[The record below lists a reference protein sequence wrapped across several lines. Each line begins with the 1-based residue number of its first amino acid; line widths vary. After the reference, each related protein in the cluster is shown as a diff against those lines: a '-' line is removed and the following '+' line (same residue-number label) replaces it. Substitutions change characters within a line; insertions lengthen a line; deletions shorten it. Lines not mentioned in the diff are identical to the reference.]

1 MNIWVDRRSIGIA
14 VAIGAAV
21 GGFLYFVDR
30 QVGQSIGTLEIGI
43 AFSQP
48 SAGEG
53 ETVDSSPTTS
63 VLIPPPSS
71 AVQTTTTSTT
81 STVPLPAN
89 VDQSWRLEVLTL
101 TNQERSKQGLG
112 PLAICPTLDN
122 AAQMH
127 AEAMNDQG
135 FFEHE
140 NPFTGEDPSSRGEQA
155 GYGPYVGE
163 NIAMGYQ
170 TPREVVRGW
179 MNSPGH
185 RENIL
190 SDYLHLGVGILKGGS
205 GKYGR
210 GEWFYWVQNFG
221 SSGAC

>member
-1 MNIWVDRRSIGIA
+1 MFAGLSRKSLAGA
-14 VAIGAAV
+14 VAIGVAA
-21 GGFLYFVDR
+21 GGVLYVVDR
-30 QVGQSIGTLEIGI
+30 QVGKSIGTLEIGI

-48 SAGEG
+48 DVGDGQTVASA
-53 ETVDSSPTTS
+53 
-63 VLIPPPSS
+63 PPSTEVS
-71 AVQTTTTSTT
+71 APPSTTVQTTVISTT
-81 STVPLPAN
+81 TTVPLPAD
-89 VDQSWRLEVLTL
+89 VDQTWRQEVLKL

-127 AEAMNDQG
+127 AEAMKEER

-190 SDYLHLGVGILKGGS
+190 SDYLHLGVGISNGGS
-205 GKYGR
+205 GKYGP
-210 GEWFYWVQNFG
+210 GGWFYWVQNFG
-221 SSGAC
+221 STGDC

>member
-1 MNIWVDRRSIGIA
+1 MFAGLSRKSLAAA
-14 VAIGAAV
+14 VAIGVAA
-21 GGFLYFVDR
+21 GGVLYVVDR
-30 QVGQSIGTLEIGI
+30 QVGKSIGTLEIGI

-48 SAGEG
+48 DVGDGQTVASAPTST
-53 ETVDSSPTTS
+53 ETPA
-63 VLIPPPSS
+63 PPSTT
-71 AVQTTTTSTT
+71 VQTTVISTT
-81 STVPLPAN
+81 TTVPLPAD
-89 VDQSWRLEVLTL
+89 VDQTWRQEVLKL

-127 AEAMNDQG
+127 AEAMKEEG

-179 MNSPGH
+179 MDSPGH

-190 SDYLHLGVGILKGGS
+190 SSYLHLGVGISNGGS
-205 GKYGR
+205 GKYGP
-210 GEWFYWVQNFG
+210 GGWFYWVQNFG
-221 SSGAC
+221 SSGDC

>member
-1 MNIWVDRRSIGIA
+1 MFAGLSRKSLAGA
-14 VAIGAAV
+14 VAIGIAT
-21 GGFLYFVDR
+21 GGILYVADR
-30 QVGQSIGTLEIGI
+30 QVGKSIGTIEIGI

-48 SAGEG
+48 DVGDG
-53 ETVDSSPTTS
+53 QTVTNAAPSTGVPTPPSTS
-63 VLIPPPSS
+63 VQTNVIS
-71 AVQTTTTSTT
+71 TTT
-81 STVPLPAN
+81 TVPLPAN
-89 VDQSWRLEVLTL
+89 VDQTWRLEVLTL

-112 PLAICPTLDN
+112 PLTMCPTLDN

-127 AEAMNDQG
+127 AEAMKDQG

-179 MNSPGH
+179 MESPGH

-205 GKYGR
+205 GKYAPGD
-210 GEWFYWVQNFG
+210 WFYWVQNFG
-221 SSGAC
+221 VSGDC

>member
-1 MNIWVDRRSIGIA
+1 MFAGLSRKSLAGA
-14 VAIGAAV
+14 VAIGVAA
-21 GGFLYFVDR
+21 GGVLYVVDR
-30 QVGQSIGTLEIGI
+30 QVGKSIGTLEIGI

-48 SAGEG
+48 DVGDGQTVASA
-53 ETVDSSPTTS
+53 
-63 VLIPPPSS
+63 PPSTEVS
-71 AVQTTTTSTT
+71 APPSTTVQTTVISTT
-81 STVPLPAN
+81 TTVPLPAD
-89 VDQSWRLEVLTL
+89 VDQTWRQEVLKL

-127 AEAMNDQG
+127 AEAMKEEG

-179 MNSPGH
+179 MDSPGH

-190 SDYLHLGVGILKGGS
+190 SSYLHLGVGISNGGS
-205 GKYGR
+205 GKYGP
-210 GEWFYWVQNFG
+210 GGWFYWVQNFG
-221 SSGAC
+221 SSGDC

>member
-155 GYGPYVGE
+155 GYGPSVGE

-205 GKYGR
+205 GKYGP

>member
-1 MNIWVDRRSIGIA
+1 MFAGLSRKSLAGA
-14 VAIGAAV
+14 VAIGVAA
-21 GGFLYFVDR
+21 GGIVYVVDR
-30 QVGQSIGTLEIGI
+30 QVGKSIGTLEIGI

-48 SAGEG
+48 DVGDGQTVASA
-53 ETVDSSPTTS
+53 
-63 VLIPPPSS
+63 PPSTEAPAPPS
-71 AVQTTTTSTT
+71 TTVQTTVISTT
-81 STVPLPAN
+81 TTVPLPAD
-89 VDQSWRLEVLTL
+89 VDQTWRQEVLKL

-127 AEAMNDQG
+127 AEAMKEEG

-140 NPFTGEDPSSRGEQA
+140 NPLTGEDPSSRGEQA

-179 MNSPGH
+179 MDSPGH

-190 SDYLHLGVGILKGGS
+190 SSYLHLGVGISNGGS
-205 GKYGR
+205 GKYGP
-210 GEWFYWVQNFG
+210 GGWFYWVQNFG
-221 SSGAC
+221 SSGDC

>member
-1 MNIWVDRRSIGIA
+1 MFAGLTRKSLAAA
-14 VAIGAAV
+14 VAIGVAV
-21 GGFLYFVDR
+21 GGVLYVVDL
-30 QVGQSIGTLEIGI
+30 QVGKSIGTLEIGI

-48 SAGEG
+48 DVGDGQTVASA
-53 ETVDSSPTTS
+53 
-63 VLIPPPSS
+63 PPSTEAPAPPS
-71 AVQTTTTSTT
+71 TTVQTTVISTT
-81 STVPLPAN
+81 TTVPLPAD
-89 VDQSWRLEVLTL
+89 VDQSWRLEVLKL

-127 AEAMNDQG
+127 AEAMKEEG

-179 MNSPGH
+179 MDSPGH

-190 SDYLHLGVGILKGGS
+190 SSYLHLGVGISNGGS
-205 GKYGR
+205 GKYGP
-210 GEWFYWVQNFG
+210 GGWFYWVQNFG
-221 SSGAC
+221 SSGDC

>member
-1 MNIWVDRRSIGIA
+1 MFAGLSRKSLAGA
-14 VAIGAAV
+14 VAIGVAA
-21 GGFLYFVDR
+21 GGVLYVVDR
-30 QVGQSIGTLEIGI
+30 QVGKSIRTLEIGI

-48 SAGEG
+48 DVGDGQTVASA
-53 ETVDSSPTTS
+53 
-63 VLIPPPSS
+63 PPSTEAPAPPS
-71 AVQTTTTSTT
+71 TTVQTTVISTT
-81 STVPLPAN
+81 TTVPLPAD
-89 VDQSWRLEVLTL
+89 VDQTWRQEVLKL

-127 AEAMNDQG
+127 AEAMKEEG

-179 MNSPGH
+179 MDSPGH

-190 SDYLHLGVGILKGGS
+190 SSYLHLGVGISNGGS
-205 GKYGR
+205 GKYGP
-210 GEWFYWVQNFG
+210 GGWFYWVQNFG
-221 SSGAC
+221 SSGDC

>member
-1 MNIWVDRRSIGIA
+1 MNVGFDRRSLGIA
-14 VAIGAAV
+14 VAIGVVV
-21 GGFLYFVDR
+21 GGFLYVVDR
-30 QVGQSIGTLEIGI
+30 QVGKSIGTLEIGI

-48 SAGEG
+48 DVGDGQTVASAPTST
-53 ETVDSSPTTS
+53 ETPA
-63 VLIPPPSS
+63 PSS
-71 AVQTTTTSTT
+71 TTVQTTVVSTT
-81 STVPLPAN
+81 TTVPLPSN
-89 VDQSWRLEVLTL
+89 VDQSWRLEVLKL

-112 PLAICPTLDN
+112 PLTMCPSLDK
-122 AAQMH
+122 AAQIH
-127 AEAMNDQG
+127 AEAMKDQG

-140 NPFTGEDPSSRGEQA
+140 NPFTGENPSSRGEQA

-205 GKYGR
+205 GKYGA

>member
-1 MNIWVDRRSIGIA
+1 MFAGLTRKSLAGA
-14 VAIGAAV
+14 VAIGVAA
-21 GGFLYFVDR
+21 GGVLYVVDR
-30 QVGQSIGTLEIGI
+30 QVGKSIGTLEIGI

-48 SAGEG
+48 DVGDGQTVASA
-53 ETVDSSPTTS
+53 
-63 VLIPPPSS
+63 PPSTEVS
-71 AVQTTTTSTT
+71 APPSTTVQTTVISTT
-81 STVPLPAN
+81 TTVPLPAD
-89 VDQSWRLEVLTL
+89 VDQSWRLEVLKL

-127 AEAMNDQG
+127 AEAMKEEG

-179 MNSPGH
+179 MDSPGH

-190 SDYLHLGVGILKGGS
+190 SSYLHLGVGISNGGS
-205 GKYGR
+205 GKYGP
-210 GEWFYWVQNFG
+210 GGWFYWVQNFG
-221 SSGAC
+221 SSGDC

>member
-21 GGFLYFVDR
+21 GGFLYFVDL

-127 AEAMNDQG
+127 AEAMKEEG

-179 MNSPGH
+179 MDSPGH

-190 SDYLHLGVGILKGGS
+190 SSYLHLGVGISNGGS
-205 GKYGR
+205 GKYGP
-210 GEWFYWVQNFG
+210 GGWFYWVQNFG
-221 SSGAC
+221 STGDC

>member
-1 MNIWVDRRSIGIA
+1 MFAGLSRKSLAAA
-14 VAIGAAV
+14 VAIGVAA
-21 GGFLYFVDR
+21 GGVLYVVDR
-30 QVGQSIGTLEIGI
+30 QVGKSIGTLEIGI

-48 SAGEG
+48 DVGDGQTVASA
-53 ETVDSSPTTS
+53 
-63 VLIPPPSS
+63 PPSTEAPAPPS
-71 AVQTTTTSTT
+71 TTVQTTVISTT
-81 STVPLPAN
+81 TTVPLPAD
-89 VDQSWRLEVLTL
+89 VDQSWRLEVLKL

-127 AEAMNDQG
+127 AEAMKEEG

-179 MNSPGH
+179 MDSPGH

-190 SDYLHLGVGILKGGS
+190 SSYLHLGVGISNGGS
-205 GKYGR
+205 GKYGP
-210 GEWFYWVQNFG
+210 GGWFYWVQNFG
-221 SSGAC
+221 SSGDC

>member
-1 MNIWVDRRSIGIA
+1 MFAGLTRKSLAAA
-14 VAIGAAV
+14 VAIGVAA
-21 GGFLYFVDR
+21 GGVLYVVDR
-30 QVGQSIGTLEIGI
+30 QVGKSIGTLEIGI

-48 SAGEG
+48 DVGDGQTVASA
-53 ETVDSSPTTS
+53 
-63 VLIPPPSS
+63 PPSTEVS
-71 AVQTTTTSTT
+71 APPSTTVQTTVISTT
-81 STVPLPAN
+81 TTVPLPAD
-89 VDQSWRLEVLTL
+89 VDQSWRLEVLKL

-112 PLAICPTLDN
+112 PLAICPTLDS

-127 AEAMNDQG
+127 AEAMKEEG

-179 MNSPGH
+179 MDSPGH

-190 SDYLHLGVGILKGGS
+190 SSYLHLGVGISNGGS
-205 GKYGR
+205 GKYGP
-210 GEWFYWVQNFG
+210 GGWFYWVQNFG
-221 SSGAC
+221 SSGDC

>member
-1 MNIWVDRRSIGIA
+1 MFAGLTRKSLAGA
-14 VAIGAAV
+14 VAIGVAA
-21 GGFLYFVDR
+21 GGVLYVVDR
-30 QVGQSIGTLEIGI
+30 QVGKSMGTLEIGI

-48 SAGEG
+48 DVGDGQTVASA
-53 ETVDSSPTTS
+53 
-63 VLIPPPSS
+63 PPSTEAPAPPS
-71 AVQTTTTSTT
+71 TTVQTTVISTT
-81 STVPLPAN
+81 TTVPLPAD
-89 VDQSWRLEVLTL
+89 VDQSWRLEVLKL

-127 AEAMNDQG
+127 AEAMKEEG

-179 MNSPGH
+179 MDSPGH

-190 SDYLHLGVGILKGGS
+190 SSYLHLGVGISNGGS
-205 GKYGR
+205 GKYGP
-210 GEWFYWVQNFG
+210 GGWFYWVQNFG
-221 SSGAC
+221 SSGDC

>member
-1 MNIWVDRRSIGIA
+1 MFAGLSRKSLAGA
-14 VAIGAAV
+14 VAIGVAA
-21 GGFLYFVDR
+21 GGVLYVVDC
-30 QVGQSIGTLEIGI
+30 QVGKSIGTLEIGI

-48 SAGEG
+48 DVGDGQTVASA
-53 ETVDSSPTTS
+53 
-63 VLIPPPSS
+63 PPSTEVS
-71 AVQTTTTSTT
+71 APPSTTVQTTVISTT
-81 STVPLPAN
+81 TTVPLPAD
-89 VDQSWRLEVLTL
+89 VDQTWRQEVLKL

-127 AEAMNDQG
+127 AEAMKEEG

-179 MNSPGH
+179 MDSPGH

-190 SDYLHLGVGILKGGS
+190 SSYLHLGVGISTGGS
-205 GKYGR
+205 GKYGP
-210 GEWFYWVQNFG
+210 GGWFYWVQNFG
-221 SSGAC
+221 SSGDC

>member
-1 MNIWVDRRSIGIA
+1 MFAGLTRKSLAGA
-14 VAIGAAV
+14 VAIGVAA
-21 GGFLYFVDR
+21 GGVLYVVDR
-30 QVGQSIGTLEIGI
+30 QVGKSIRTLEIGI

-48 SAGEG
+48 DVGDGQTVASA
-53 ETVDSSPTTS
+53 
-63 VLIPPPSS
+63 PPSTEAPAPPS
-71 AVQTTTTSTT
+71 TTVQTTVISTT
-81 STVPLPAN
+81 TTVPLPAD
-89 VDQSWRLEVLTL
+89 VDQTWRQEVLKL

-127 AEAMNDQG
+127 AEAMKEEG

-179 MNSPGH
+179 MDSPGH

-190 SDYLHLGVGILKGGS
+190 SSYLHLGVGISNGGS
-205 GKYGR
+205 GKYGP
-210 GEWFYWVQNFG
+210 GGWFYWVQNFG
-221 SSGAC
+221 SSGDC

>member
-101 TNQERSKQGLG
+101 TNQERSKQGLE

-179 MNSPGH
+179 MDSPGH

-190 SDYLHLGVGILKGGS
+190 SSYLHLGVGISNGGS
-205 GKYGR
+205 GKYGP
-210 GEWFYWVQNFG
+210 GGWFYWVQNFG
-221 SSGAC
+221 YSGAC

>member
-1 MNIWVDRRSIGIA
+1 MFAGLSRKSLAAA
-14 VAIGAAV
+14 VAIGVAA
-21 GGFLYFVDR
+21 GGVLYVVDR
-30 QVGQSIGTLEIGI
+30 QVGKSIGTLEIGI

-48 SAGEG
+48 DVGDGQTVASAPTST
-53 ETVDSSPTTS
+53 ETPA
-63 VLIPPPSS
+63 PPSTT
-71 AVQTTTTSTT
+71 VQTTVISTT
-81 STVPLPAN
+81 TTVPLPAD
-89 VDQSWRLEVLTL
+89 VDQSWRLEVLKL

-127 AEAMNDQG
+127 AEAMKKEG

-179 MNSPGH
+179 MDSPGH

-190 SDYLHLGVGILKGGS
+190 SSYLHLGVGISNGGS
-205 GKYGR
+205 GKYGP
-210 GEWFYWVQNFG
+210 GGWFYWVQNFG
-221 SSGAC
+221 SSGDC

>member
-1 MNIWVDRRSIGIA
+1 MFAGLSRKSLAGA
-14 VAIGAAV
+14 VAIGITA
-21 GGFLYFVDR
+21 GGILYVADR
-30 QVGQSIGTLEIGI
+30 QVGKSIGTIEIGI

-48 SAGEG
+48 GVG
-53 ETVDSSPTTS
+53 DGQTVTNAAPSTGVPT
-63 VLIPPPSS
+63 PPSTS
-71 AVQTTTTSTT
+71 VQTTVISTT
-81 STVPLPAN
+81 TTVPLPAN
-89 VDQSWRLEVLTL
+89 FDQTWRLEVLTL

-112 PLAICPTLDN
+112 PLTMCPTLDN

-127 AEAMNDQG
+127 AEAMKDQG

-179 MNSPGH
+179 MESPGH

-205 GKYGR
+205 GKYAPGD
-210 GEWFYWVQNFG
+210 WFYWVQNFG
-221 SSGAC
+221 YGATC

>member
-1 MNIWVDRRSIGIA
+1 MFAGLTRKSLAGA
-14 VAIGAAV
+14 VAIGVAA
-21 GGFLYFVDR
+21 GGVLYVVDR
-30 QVGQSIGTLEIGI
+30 QVGKSIGTLEIGI

-48 SAGEG
+48 DVGDGQTVASA
-53 ETVDSSPTTS
+53 
-63 VLIPPPSS
+63 PPSTEAPAPPS
-71 AVQTTTTSTT
+71 TTVQTTVISTT
-81 STVPLPAN
+81 TTVPLPAD
-89 VDQSWRLEVLTL
+89 VDQTWRQEVLKL

-127 AEAMNDQG
+127 AEAMKEEG

-179 MNSPGH
+179 MDSPGH

-190 SDYLHLGVGILKGGS
+190 SSYLHLGVGISNGGS
-205 GKYGR
+205 GKYGP
-210 GEWFYWVQNFG
+210 GGWFYWVQNFG
-221 SSGAC
+221 SSGDC

>member
-1 MNIWVDRRSIGIA
+1 MFAGLSRKSLAGA
-14 VAIGAAV
+14 VAIGITA
-21 GGFLYFVDR
+21 GGILYVADR
-30 QVGQSIGTLEIGI
+30 QVGKSIGTIEIGI

-48 SAGEG
+48 DVGDG
-53 ETVDSSPTTS
+53 QTVTNAAPSTGVPT
-63 VLIPPPSS
+63 PPSTS
-71 AVQTTTTSTT
+71 VQTTVISSTT
-81 STVPLPAN
+81 TVPLPAN
-89 VDQSWRLEVLTL
+89 VDQTWRLEVLTL

-112 PLAICPTLDN
+112 PLTMCPTLDN

-127 AEAMNDQG
+127 AEAMKDQG

-170 TPREVVRGW
+170 TPREVVEGW
-179 MNSPGH
+179 MDSPGH

-205 GKYGR
+205 GKYAPGD
-210 GEWFYWVQNFG
+210 GFYWVQNFG
-221 SSGAC
+221 VSGDC

>member
-1 MNIWVDRRSIGIA
+1 LFAGLSRKSLAGA
-14 VAIGAAV
+14 VAIGVAA
-21 GGFLYFVDR
+21 GGVLYVVDR
-30 QVGQSIGTLEIGI
+30 QVGKSIRTLEIGI

-48 SAGEG
+48 DVGDGQTVASA
-53 ETVDSSPTTS
+53 
-63 VLIPPPSS
+63 PPSTEAPAPPS
-71 AVQTTTTSTT
+71 TTVQTTVISTT
-81 STVPLPAN
+81 TTVPLPAD
-89 VDQSWRLEVLTL
+89 VDQTWRQEVLKL

-127 AEAMNDQG
+127 AEAMKEEG

-179 MNSPGH
+179 MDSPGH

-190 SDYLHLGVGILKGGS
+190 SSYLHLGVGISNGGS
-205 GKYGR
+205 GKYGP
-210 GEWFYWVQNFG
+210 GGWFYWVQNFG
-221 SSGAC
+221 SSGDC

>member
-1 MNIWVDRRSIGIA
+1 VNDGFDRRSLGIA
-14 VAIGAAV
+14 VAIGVVV

-48 SAGEG
+48 DVGDGQTVASA
-53 ETVDSSPTTS
+53 
-63 VLIPPPSS
+63 PPSTEAPVPPS
-71 AVQTTTTSTT
+71 TTVQTTVVSTT
-81 STVPLPAN
+81 TTVPLPSN
-89 VDQSWRLEVLTL
+89 VDQSWRQEVLTL

-127 AEAMNDQG
+127 AEAMKDQD

-179 MNSPGH
+179 MDSPGH

-190 SDYLHLGVGILKGGS
+190 NSYLHLGVGISNGGS
-205 GKYGR
+205 GKYGP
-210 GEWFYWVQNFG
+210 GGWFYWVQNFG
-221 SSGAC
+221 SSGDC

>member
-205 GKYGR
+205 GKYGS

-221 SSGAC
+221 YSGAC

>member
-1 MNIWVDRRSIGIA
+1 MFAGLSRKSLAGA
-14 VAIGAAV
+14 VAIGVAA
-21 GGFLYFVDR
+21 GGIVYVVDR
-30 QVGQSIGTLEIGI
+30 QVGKSIGTLEIGI

-48 SAGEG
+48 DVGDGQTVASA
-53 ETVDSSPTTS
+53 
-63 VLIPPPSS
+63 PPSTEAPAPPS
-71 AVQTTTTSTT
+71 TTVQTTVISTT
-81 STVPLPAN
+81 TTVPLPAD
-89 VDQSWRLEVLTL
+89 VDQTWRQEVLKL

-127 AEAMNDQG
+127 AEAMKEEG

-179 MNSPGH
+179 MDSPGH

-190 SDYLHLGVGILKGGS
+190 SSYLHLGVGISNGGS
-205 GKYGR
+205 GKYGP
-210 GEWFYWVQNFG
+210 GGWFYWVQNFG
-221 SSGAC
+221 SSGDC

>member
-1 MNIWVDRRSIGIA
+1 VKVGVDRRSFGIA
-14 VAIGAAV
+14 VAIGVAV

-30 QVGQSIGTLEIGI
+30 QVRESIGTLEIGI

-48 SAGEG
+48 DVGDGQTVASA
-53 ETVDSSPTTS
+53 
-63 VLIPPPSS
+63 PSS
-71 AVQTTTTSTT
+71 TEVSTSPSTTVQTTVVSTT
-81 STVPLPAN
+81 TTVPLPSN
-89 VDQSWRLEVLTL
+89 VDQTWRLEVLTL
-101 TNQERSKQGLG
+101 TNQERSKQGLE
-112 PLAICPTLDN
+112 PLTMCPSLDN

-127 AEAMNDQG
+127 AEAMKDQG

-140 NPFTGEDPSSRGEQA
+140 NPFTGDDPSSRGEQA

-163 NIAMGYQ
+163 NIAMGHQ

-205 GKYGR
+205 GKYAPGD
-210 GEWFYWVQNFG
+210 WFYWVQNFG
-221 SSGAC
+221 VSGDC

>member
-1 MNIWVDRRSIGIA
+1 VNIWVDRRSIGIA

-71 AVQTTTTSTT
+71 AVQITTTSTT
-81 STVPLPAN
+81 STVPLPVD
-89 VDQSWRLEVLTL
+89 VDQSWRLEVLKL
-101 TNQERSKQGLG
+101 TNQERSKQGLE

-140 NPFTGEDPSSRGEQA
+140 NPYTGEDPSSRGEQA

-205 GKYGR
+205 GKYGA

>member
-1 MNIWVDRRSIGIA
+1 MFAGLTRKSLAAA
-14 VAIGAAV
+14 VAIGVAA
-21 GGFLYFVDR
+21 GGVLYVVDR
-30 QVGQSIGTLEIGI
+30 QVGKSIGTLEIGI

-48 SAGEG
+48 DVGDG
-53 ETVDSSPTTS
+53 QTVAST
-63 VLIPPPSS
+63 PPSTEVPAPPS
-71 AVQTTTTSTT
+71 TTVQTTVISTT
-81 STVPLPAN
+81 TTVPLPAD
-89 VDQSWRLEVLTL
+89 VDQTWRQEVLKL

-127 AEAMNDQG
+127 AEAMKEEG

-179 MNSPGH
+179 MDSPGH

-190 SDYLHLGVGILKGGS
+190 SSYLHLGVGISNGGS
-205 GKYGR
+205 GKYGP
-210 GEWFYWVQNFG
+210 GGWFYWVQNFG
-221 SSGAC
+221 SSGDC

>member
-1 MNIWVDRRSIGIA
+1 MFAGLTRKSLAGA
-14 VAIGAAV
+14 VAIGVAA
-21 GGFLYFVDR
+21 GGVLYVVDR
-30 QVGQSIGTLEIGI
+30 QVGKSIGTLEIGI

-48 SAGEG
+48 DVGDGQTVASA
-53 ETVDSSPTTS
+53 
-63 VLIPPPSS
+63 PPSTEVS
-71 AVQTTTTSTT
+71 APPSTTVQTTVISTT
-81 STVPLPAN
+81 TTVPLPAD
-89 VDQSWRLEVLTL
+89 VDQSWRLEVLKL

-112 PLAICPTLDN
+112 PLAICPTLDS

-127 AEAMNDQG
+127 AEAMKEEG

-179 MNSPGH
+179 MDSPGH

-190 SDYLHLGVGILKGGS
+190 SSYLHLGVGISNGGS
-205 GKYGR
+205 GKYGP
-210 GEWFYWVQNFG
+210 GGWFYWVQNFG
-221 SSGAC
+221 SSGDC

>member
-1 MNIWVDRRSIGIA
+1 MFAGLSRKSLAGA
-14 VAIGAAV
+14 VAIGVAA
-21 GGFLYFVDR
+21 GGVLYVVDR
-30 QVGQSIGTLEIGI
+30 QVGKSIGTLEIGI

-48 SAGEG
+48 DVGDGQTVASA
-53 ETVDSSPTTS
+53 
-63 VLIPPPSS
+63 PPSTEVS
-71 AVQTTTTSTT
+71 APPSTTVQTTVISTT
-81 STVPLPAN
+81 TTVPLPAD
-89 VDQSWRLEVLTL
+89 VDQSWRLEVLKL

-127 AEAMNDQG
+127 AEAMKEEG

-179 MNSPGH
+179 MDSPGH

-190 SDYLHLGVGILKGGS
+190 SSYLHLGVGISNGGS
-205 GKYGR
+205 GKYGP
-210 GEWFYWVQNFG
+210 GGWFYWVQNFG
-221 SSGAC
+221 SSGDC

>member
-1 MNIWVDRRSIGIA
+1 MFAGLSRKSLAGA
-14 VAIGAAV
+14 VAIGVAA
-21 GGFLYFVDR
+21 GGVLYVVDR
-30 QVGQSIGTLEIGI
+30 QVGKSIGTLEIGI

-48 SAGEG
+48 DVGDGQTVASA
-53 ETVDSSPTTS
+53 
-63 VLIPPPSS
+63 PPSTEVS
-71 AVQTTTTSTT
+71 APPSTTVQTTVISTT
-81 STVPLPAN
+81 TTVPLPAD
-89 VDQSWRLEVLTL
+89 VDQSWRLEVLKL

-112 PLAICPTLDN
+112 PLAICPTLDS

-127 AEAMNDQG
+127 AEAMKEEG

-179 MNSPGH
+179 MDSPGH

-190 SDYLHLGVGILKGGS
+190 SSYLHLGVGISNGGS
-205 GKYGR
+205 GKYGP
-210 GEWFYWVQNFG
+210 GGWFYWVQNFG
-221 SSGAC
+221 SSGDC

>member
-1 MNIWVDRRSIGIA
+1 MNIGVDRRSIGIA

-101 TNQERSKQGLG
+101 TNQERSKQGLE

-127 AEAMNDQG
+127 AEAMKEEG

-179 MNSPGH
+179 MDSPGH

-190 SDYLHLGVGILKGGS
+190 SSYLHLGVGISNGGS
-205 GKYGR
+205 GKYGP
-210 GEWFYWVQNFG
+210 GGWFYWVQNFG
-221 SSGAC
+221 STGDC